1 MSSINRITI
10 QDEIGCEIWERVSGQ
25 IYLRMFDIE
34 DAARL
39 TINEMYVSQTL
50 FNETSSQ
57 LGEYVE
63 NSINS

>member
-10 QDEIGCEIWERVSGQ
+10 QDEIGCEIWKRVSEQ
-25 IYLRMFDIE
+25 IYLRMLDIE
-34 DAARL
+34 DAVRL

-50 FNETSSQ
+50 FDETSSQ